1 MSLFL
6 TGATGFVGKHL
17 LYYLLKTTEY
27 SITIPIRGKRGES
40 SEDRFQKE
48 IRKADLF
55 KDCNLSRVSMIPKD
69 IETIEASDLSGV
81 SCFIHSAAV
90 VKFNQPL
97 EILLRDNYESVKRI
111 YNLCRGIKFIYIS
124 TCYTHPKYLQQ
135 AGKAVQIEKGLPR
148 EEFICDYAYTK
159 YLAEQY
165 LYEQKSEI
173 DIVRLSCV
181 GAPLE
186 DLPPMR
192 GAAHLGILE
201 VGYRQA
207 LSDIWFPEN
216 FQFSVVP
223 VDIVCKQ
230 LVSVIQEKHK
240 GLKIAQYAAPSD
252 SKTFN
257 IEAKE
262 LAAPIFEEMNVT
274 YWKNITYRTFVMAM
288 TLFYI
293 WIPSVLEKVIDVNYI
308 ISAVSNNIVFE
319 PSIELPNISK
329 THYLNLT
336 RNYVKR
342 FVEENPKPK
351 KPWMDFVYSWFL
363 WIKSFVVRI
372 LFILVDS
379 KTIANHEA

>member
-17 LYYLLKTTEY
+17 LYTLLKETDY
-27 SITIPIRGKRGES
+27 TIVVPIREKRGS
-40 SEDRFQKE
+40 SAEDRFQKE
-48 IRKADLF
+48 IVSFPLF
-55 KDCNLSRVSMIPKD
+55 KGLDMKRVTVIPKD
-69 IETIEASDLSGV
+69 IETIDAEDLTGV
-81 SCFIHSAAV
+81 SCFIHCAAV

-97 EILLRDNYESVKRI
+97 ETLLRDNYESVKRL
-111 YNLCRGIKFIYIS
+111 YDLCKKIKFIYIS

-135 AGKAVQIEKGLPR
+135 AGKAERIEKGLPR

-165 LYEQKSEI
+165 LYEQTSEI

-192 GAAHLGILE
+192 GPAHLGILE
-201 VGYRQA
+201 VGYRRT
-207 LSDIWFPEN
+207 LSDVWFPDN

-223 VDIVCKQ
+223 VDIVCKN
-230 LVSVIQEKHK
+230 LVETVKFEHEGLRIQ
-240 GLKIAQYAAPSD
+240 QYSAPFD
-252 SKTFN
+252 SKTYN
-257 IEAKE
+257 ISAKE

-274 YWKNITYRTFVMAM
+274 YWKGLPYKTFVFAM
-288 TLFYI
+288 TCLYF

-319 PSIELPNISK
+319 PSIELPKISK
-329 THYLNLT
+329 EHYLNRT
-336 RNYVKR
+336 RDYVR
-342 FVEENPKPK
+342 RLVEENPKPRSG
-351 KPWMDFVYSWFL
+351 WVELLYSLFL
-363 WIKSFVVRI
+363 WIKKWLVKLVFSF
-372 LFILVDS
+372 LGESMPSQDL
-379 KTIANHEA
+379 A